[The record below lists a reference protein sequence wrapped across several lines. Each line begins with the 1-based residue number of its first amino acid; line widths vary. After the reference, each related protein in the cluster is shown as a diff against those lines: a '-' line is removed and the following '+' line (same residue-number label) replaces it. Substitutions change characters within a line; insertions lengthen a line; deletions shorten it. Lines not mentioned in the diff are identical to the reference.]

1 MPAALGE
8 QTMRVINTFDRI
20 PDCFINGRF
29 DLEAWRAYTRMV
41 SDELSQKCEQDAK
54 GYDFDKQV
62 LPVVARVQADKEA
75 ALLANA
81 SFTSVAK
88 RLESRL
94 CPLFQREPELDLILY
109 LGLCNGAGWATTLEG
124 REAVL
129 VGIEKVLELGWQTE
143 AKMQALIF
151 HEIGHIW
158 HKTYG
163 TFELHPRTKGEASL
177 VQLYKEGV
185 AMVCEQILCQNE
197 NAYHQ
202 DEDGWL
208 AWCVAHQAEIKR
220 EYQKRVDNHT
230 STQDFFGDW
239 CRYKSHSDVGYY
251 LGCEFVKYLRR
262 RRSLAEIANLELH
275 ELFRQFKAFS
285 SSA

>member
-41 SDELSQKCEQDAK
+41 SDELSQKCERDAK

-94 CPLFQREPELDLILY
+94 CPLFQREPELDLILC

-143 AKMQALIF
+143 DKMQALIF

-163 TFELHPRTKGEASL
+163 TFELHPVSYTHLTLPTKRI
-177 VQLYKEGV
+177 V
-185 AMVCEQILCQNE
+185 
-197 NAYHQ
+197 
-202 DEDGWL
+202 
-208 AWCVAHQAEIKR
+208 
-220 EYQKRVDNHT
+220 
-230 STQDFFGDW
+230 
-239 CRYKSHSDVGYY
+239 
-251 LGCEFVKYLRR
+251 
-262 RRSLAEIANLELH
+262 
-275 ELFRQFKAFS
+275 
-285 SSA
+285 